1 MCRQRC
7 HRVGGLFI
15 CLLGEGQRGAW
26 KHTGCTNVSAQHQAG
41 EDPPPINP
49 RISAPASP
57 YPQDLHCGAGLGLL
71 ST

>member
-1 MCRQRC
+1 MQAALPSCGWPL
-7 HRVGGLFI
+7 HLPPGGRSAG
-15 CLLGEGQRGAW
+15 CLEAHWVYECECTAPGRG
-26 KHTGCTNVSAQHQAG
+26 G
-41 EDPPPINP
+41 PPPINP